1 MYLFLVHIGSDFPKY
16 LNDCILQAR
25 YFSKIPIILLIDP
38 VHFDKVVSVAD
49 LLIVPLDDLEDDF
62 FIKKYKQITR
72 LDGSWRDGF
81 WQAASLRFFY
91 ILSYAKKNEL
101 KDIFHIEYDNLIY
114 YDFAKL
120 LPEFQ
125 TSSMKC
131 VLDAPQRC
139 VPSFVYWR
147 DCDALL
153 DLALTLL
160 DAGQHGENDMIAL
173 AKHATKY
180 SEKVGALPIV
190 TPNYPGIP
198 TKYSEGYVPFGV
210 LFDGAA
216 VGQYVGGVDPRNEA
230 GDTRGFINETT
241 IFKCDRVSVTW
252 GLDTEGRKV
261 PLLNNAPLVNL
272 HIHSKD
278 LRRWMSFPRVV
289 SGEQFQEICDVY
301 CGNIEDLTFNP
312 RIASQCE
319 KWFDL
324 AEKPRAWNNP
334 SKIFVYSHCL
344 PQFIKWIPF
353 MKNKFCLIS
362 HNSDMNIDSTFLPLL
377 ESDLLICWYAQN
389 VIFTHP
395 KLFCL
400 PIGIANSC
408 WAHGDINLL
417 RKVAMRGETKT
428 RDFYF
433 YFNVDTNNVARN
445 TCKNMLEKKGLTFGN
460 PTKYEIYLLELSQC
474 KYAICPEG
482 NGVDSHRLWECLYL
496 GVIPIMVRGGVFT
509 ERFGAAFPCIIYDN
523 WAEFDKESL
532 RMKPI
537 NQINQN
543 KLSLDYYL
551 ETMRSLSASW

>member
-1 MYLFLVHIGSDFPKY
+1 
-16 LNDCILQAR
+16 
-25 YFSKIPIILLIDP
+25 
-38 VHFDKVVSVAD
+38 
-49 LLIVPLDDLEDDF
+49 
-62 FIKKYKQITR
+62 
-72 LDGSWRDGF
+72 
-81 WQAASLRFFY
+81 
-91 ILSYAKKNEL
+91 
-101 KDIFHIEYDNLIY
+101 
-114 YDFAKL
+114 
-120 LPEFQ
+120 
-125 TSSMKC
+125 
-131 VLDAPQRC
+131 
-139 VPSFVYWR
+139 
-147 DCDALL
+147 
-153 DLALTLL
+153 
-160 DAGQHGENDMIAL
+160 
-173 AKHATKY
+173 
-180 SEKVGALPIV
+180 
-190 TPNYPGIP
+190 
-198 TKYSEGYVPFGV
+198 
-210 LFDGAA
+210 
-216 VGQYVGGVDPRNEA
+216 
-230 GDTRGFINETT
+230 
-241 IFKCDRVSVTW
+241 
-252 GLDTEGRKV
+252 
-261 PLLNNAPLVNL
+261 
-272 HIHSKD
+272 
-278 LRRWMSFPRVV
+278 
-289 SGEQFQEICDVY
+289 
-301 CGNIEDLTFNP
+301 
-312 RIASQCE
+312 
-319 KWFDL
+319 
-324 AEKPRAWNNP
+324 
-334 SKIFVYSHCL
+334 
-344 PQFIKWIPF
+344 
-353 MKNKFCLIS
+353 
-362 HNSDMNIDSTFLPLL
+362 MNIDSTFLPLL